1 MLLILIIYYN
11 SIITLFD
18 EEGNVKYT
26 VICGKENNAI
36 TGGRRCR
43 YTFLGWCTE
52 VAYATVKQKKFVN
65 RGFLNG
71 PICPVYGVG
80 IGLVVMLLEPMSGTV
95 VSLYVVS
102 TVLVTTIEGV
112 TGYLMDRMF
121 HHKWWDYSNQ
131 PLNIGGYV
139 CLLFSLAWGV
149 ACVVIVRVIHP
160 FVYKVAAMIP
170 VTAGVV
176 IAAVFGIALFADLY
190 VTTAEILKLNKKLD
204 AMEKIS
210 AELRELSDMIGVNI
224 HESVME
230 TMEFSEETK
239 RQLDSAVSEL
249 REKLDTV
256 AEEHKDH
263 LEERI
268 DRVEEKIEE
277 KLYPEE
283 QKAILAELRN
293 KYTDLKGKY
302 AELAGRSTLVTRRL
316 IGAFPRME
324 SRLHKEIFN
333 EMRNRIWR
341 R

>member
-1 MLLILIIYYN
+1 MQIYYFVLYFF
-11 SIITLFD
+11 IYGF
-18 EEGNVKYT
+18 V
-26 VICGKENNAI
+26 
-36 TGGRRCR
+36 
-43 YTFLGWCTE
+43 GWCTE

-80 IGLVVMLLEPMSGTV
+80 IGLVVMLLEPMNGTI

-102 TVLVTTIEGV
+102 TALVTTIEGV
-112 TGYLMDRMF
+112 TGYLMDKLF

-149 ACVVIVRVIHP
+149 ACVLIVRVIHP
-160 FVYKVAAMIP
+160 FVYQMVVMIP
-170 VTAGVV
+170 VTVGIVF
-176 IAAVFGIALFADLY
+176 AAVFGVGLLADMY
-190 VTTAEILKLNKKLD
+190 VTTAEILKLNKKLET
-204 AMEKIS
+204 MEKIS

-239 RQLDSAVSEL
+239 KQLDSAVSEL

-268 DRVEEKIEE
+268 DRVEEKIEA

-283 QKAILAELRN
+283 EKALLAELRN
-293 KYTDLKGKY
+293 KYADLKGKY
-302 AELAGRSTLVTRRL
+302 ADLAGRSTLVTRRL
-316 IGAFPRME
+316 IDAFPKME
-324 SRLHKEIFN
+324 SRLHKEMFN

>member
-1 MLLILIIYYN
+1 MELYYFILYFFIYG
-11 SIITLFD
+11 F
-18 EEGNVKYT
+18 V
-26 VICGKENNAI
+26 
-36 TGGRRCR
+36 
-43 YTFLGWCTE
+43 GWCTE

-80 IGLVVMLLEPMSGTV
+80 IGLVVMLLEPMNGTL

-102 TVLVTTIEGV
+102 TVLVTAIEGV
-112 TGYLMDRMF
+112 TGYLMDRLF

-160 FVYKVAAMIP
+160 FIYKAAAMLPVTVGIVVAA
-170 VTAGVV
+170 AL
-176 IAAVFGIALFADLY
+176 GIALFADLY
-190 VTTAEILKLNKKLD
+190 VTTAEILKLNQKLD

-210 AELRELSDMIGVNI
+210 AELREISDMIGVNI

-239 RQLDSAVSEL
+239 KQLDSAVSEL

-256 AEEHKDH
+256 AQEQKGH

-268 DRVEEKIEE
+268 DRVEEKIEA

-283 QKAILAELRN
+283 QKAILGELRN
-293 KYTDLKGKY
+293 KYTELKGKY

-316 IGAFPRME
+316 IDAFPKME
-324 SRLHKEIFN
+324 SRLHREIFN

>member
-1 MLLILIIYYN
+1 MEIYYF
-11 SIITLFD
+11 ILYFFIYGF
-18 EEGNVKYT
+18 V
-26 VICGKENNAI
+26 
-36 TGGRRCR
+36 
-43 YTFLGWCTE
+43 GWCTE

-160 FVYKVAAMIP
+160 FVYKVATMIP

>member
-1 MLLILIIYYN
+1 MQLYYFMLYFYVYGFI
-11 SIITLFD
+11 
-18 EEGNVKYT
+18 
-26 VICGKENNAI
+26 
-36 TGGRRCR
+36 
-43 YTFLGWCTE
+43 GWCTE
-52 VAYATVKQKKFVN
+52 VCYATVREKRFVN

-80 IGLVVMLLEPMSGTV
+80 VGIVVFLLAFKDWSIV
-95 VSLYVVS
+95 VLYVVS
-102 TVLVTTIEGV
+102 AVLVTIIEGI
-112 TGYLMDRMF
+112 TGYLMDKMF

-149 ACVVIVRVIHP
+149 ACVLIVRVIHP
-160 FVYKVAAMIP
+160 FVCQMVDMIP
-170 VTAGVV
+170 VTVG
-176 IAAVFGIALFADLY
+176 IGLAAVLGIALLADLY

-204 AMEKIS
+204 TMEKIS

-239 RQLDSAVSEL
+239 KQLDSAVSEL
-249 REKLDTV
+249 REKLDSV
-256 AEEHKDH
+256 AQEQKDH

-268 DRVEEKIEE
+268 DRVEEKIEA

-283 QKAILAELRN
+283 EKALLAELRN
-293 KYTDLKGKY
+293 KYAELKGKY
-302 AELAGRSTLVTRRL
+302 TELAGRSTLVTRRL
-316 IGAFPRME
+316 IDAFPKME
-324 SRLHKEIFN
+324 SRLHKEMFN

>member
-1 MLLILIIYYN
+1 MQIYYFVLYFF
-11 SIITLFD
+11 IYGF
-18 EEGNVKYT
+18 V
-26 VICGKENNAI
+26 
-36 TGGRRCR
+36 
-43 YTFLGWCTE
+43 GWCTE

-80 IGLVVMLLEPMSGTV
+80 IGLVVMLLEPMNGTI

-102 TVLVTTIEGV
+102 TALVTTIEGV
-112 TGYLMDRMF
+112 TGYLMDKLF

-149 ACVVIVRVIHP
+149 ACVLIVRVIHP
-160 FVYKVAAMIP
+160 FVYQMVVMIP
-170 VTAGVV
+170 VTVGIVF
-176 IAAVFGIALFADLY
+176 AAVFGVGLLADLY
-190 VTTAEILKLNKKLD
+190 VTTAEILKLNKKLET
-204 AMEKIS
+204 MEKIS

-239 RQLDSAVSEL
+239 KQLDSAVSEL

-268 DRVEEKIEE
+268 DRVEEKIEA

-283 QKAILAELRN
+283 EKALLAELRN
-293 KYTDLKGKY
+293 KYADLKGKY
-302 AELAGRSTLVTRRL
+302 ADLAGRSTLVTRRL
-316 IGAFPRME
+316 IDAFPKME
-324 SRLHKEIFN
+324 SRLHKEMFN

>member
-1 MLLILIIYYN
+1 MQIYYFM
-11 SIITLFD
+11 LYFYVY
-18 EEGNVKYT
+18 G
-26 VICGKENNAI
+26 
-36 TGGRRCR
+36 
-43 YTFLGWCTE
+43 FLGWCTE
-52 VAYATVKQKKFVN
+52 VCYASLRERRFVN

-80 IGLVVMLLEPMSGTV
+80 IGMVVMLLEPMNGTL

-102 TVLVTTIEGV
+102 TVLVTTIEGL
-112 TGYLMDRMF
+112 TGYLMDKLF

-149 ACVVIVRVIHP
+149 ACVLIVRVIHP
-160 FVYKVAAMIP
+160 FIYKAAVMIP
-170 VTAGVV
+170 VTVGIV
-176 IAAVFGIALFADLY
+176 IAAVLGTALFADLY

-239 RQLDSAVSEL
+239 KQLDSAVSEL

-256 AEEHKDH
+256 AEEQKDH

-268 DRVEEKIEE
+268 DRVEEKIGA
-277 KLYPEE
+277 KLYPQE
-283 QKAILAELRN
+283 QKAPLSELRN
-293 KYTDLKGKY
+293 KYSELKGKY
-302 AELAGRSTLVTRRL
+302 MELAGRSTLVTRRL
-316 IGAFPRME
+316 IDAFPKME
-324 SRLHKEIFN
+324 SRLHKEVFN

>member
-1 MLLILIIYYN
+1 MQIYYFVLYFF
-11 SIITLFD
+11 IYGF
-18 EEGNVKYT
+18 V
-26 VICGKENNAI
+26 
-36 TGGRRCR
+36 
-43 YTFLGWCTE
+43 GWCTE

-80 IGLVVMLLEPMSGTV
+80 IGMVVILLEPMNGTI

-102 TVLVTTIEGV
+102 TALVTTIEGV
-112 TGYLMDRMF
+112 TGYLMDKLF

-149 ACVVIVRVIHP
+149 ACVLIVRVIHP
-160 FVYKVAAMIP
+160 FIYQVVVMIP
-170 VTAGVV
+170 VTVGIVLAT
-176 IAAVFGIALFADLY
+176 VFGIALLADLY

-204 AMEKIS
+204 TMEKIS

-239 RQLDSAVSEL
+239 KQLDSAVSEL

-268 DRVEEKIEE
+268 DRVEEKIEA

-283 QKAILAELRN
+283 EKALLADLRN
-293 KYTDLKGKY
+293 KYADLKGKY

-316 IGAFPRME
+316 IDAFPKME
-324 SRLHKEIFN
+324 SRLHKEMFN

>member
-1 MLLILIIYYN
+1 MQIYYFVLYFF
-11 SIITLFD
+11 IYGF
-18 EEGNVKYT
+18 V
-26 VICGKENNAI
+26 
-36 TGGRRCR
+36 
-43 YTFLGWCTE
+43 GWCTE

-80 IGLVVMLLEPMSGTV
+80 IGMVVMLLEPMNGTI

-102 TVLVTTIEGV
+102 TALVTTIEGV
-112 TGYLMDRMF
+112 TGYLMDKLF

-149 ACVVIVRVIHP
+149 ACVLIVRVIHP
-160 FVYKVAAMIP
+160 FVYQMVVMIP
-170 VTAGVV
+170 VTVGIVF
-176 IAAVFGIALFADLY
+176 AAVFGVGLLADMY
-190 VTTAEILKLNKKLD
+190 VTTAEILKLNKKLET
-204 AMEKIS
+204 MEKIS

-239 RQLDSAVSEL
+239 KQLDSAVSEL

-268 DRVEEKIEE
+268 DRVEEKIEAN
-277 KLYPEE
+277 LYPEE
-283 QKAILAELRN
+283 EKALLAELRN
-293 KYTDLKGKY
+293 KYADLKGKY
-302 AELAGRSTLVTRRL
+302 ADLAGRSTLVTRRL
-316 IGAFPRME
+316 IDAFPKME
-324 SRLHKEIFN
+324 SRLHKEMFN

>member
-1 MLLILIIYYN
+1 MQIYYFVLYFF
-11 SIITLFD
+11 IYGF
-18 EEGNVKYT
+18 V
-26 VICGKENNAI
+26 
-36 TGGRRCR
+36 
-43 YTFLGWCTE
+43 GWCTE

-80 IGLVVMLLEPMSGTV
+80 IGLVVMLLEPMNGTI

-102 TVLVTTIEGV
+102 TALVTTIEGV
-112 TGYLMDRMF
+112 TGYLMDKLF

-149 ACVVIVRVIHP
+149 ACVLIVRVIHP
-160 FVYKVAAMIP
+160 FVYQMVVMIP
-170 VTAGVV
+170 VTVGIVL
-176 IAAVFGIALFADLY
+176 AAVFGVGLLADLY
-190 VTTAEILKLNKKLD
+190 VTTAEILKLNKKLET
-204 AMEKIS
+204 MEKIS

-239 RQLDSAVSEL
+239 KQLDSAVSEL

-268 DRVEEKIEE
+268 DRVEEKIEA

-283 QKAILAELRN
+283 EKALLAELRN
-293 KYTDLKGKY
+293 KYADLKGKY
-302 AELAGRSTLVTRRL
+302 ADLAGRSTLVTRRL
-316 IGAFPRME
+316 IDAFPKME
-324 SRLHKEIFN
+324 SRLHKEMFN

>member
-1 MLLILIIYYN
+1 
-11 SIITLFD
+11 
-18 EEGNVKYT
+18 
-26 VICGKENNAI
+26 
-36 TGGRRCR
+36 
-43 YTFLGWCTE
+43 
-52 VAYATVKQKKFVN
+52 
-65 RGFLNG
+65 
-71 PICPVYGVG
+71 
-80 IGLVVMLLEPMSGTV
+80 
-95 VSLYVVS
+95 
-102 TVLVTTIEGV
+102 
-112 TGYLMDRMF
+112 
-121 HHKWWDYSNQ
+121 
-131 PLNIGGYV
+131 
-139 CLLFSLAWGV
+139 
-149 ACVVIVRVIHP
+149 
-160 FVYKVAAMIP
+160 
-170 VTAGVV
+170 
-176 IAAVFGIALFADLY
+176 
-190 VTTAEILKLNKKLD
+190 
-204 AMEKIS
+204 MEKIS

>member
-1 MLLILIIYYN
+1 MQIYYF
-11 SIITLFD
+11 ILYFFIY
-18 EEGNVKYT
+18 G
-26 VICGKENNAI
+26 
-36 TGGRRCR
+36 
-43 YTFLGWCTE
+43 FLGWCTE

-80 IGLVVMLLEPMSGTV
+80 IGMVVMLLEPMSGTI

-102 TVLVTTIEGV
+102 TALVTTIEGV
-112 TGYLMDRMF
+112 TGYLMDRLF

-149 ACVVIVRVIHP
+149 ACVLIVRVIHP
-160 FVYKVAAMIP
+160 FVYQVVDMIP
-170 VTAGVV
+170 VTVG
-176 IAAVFGIALFADLY
+176 IGLAAVLGIALLADLY

-204 AMEKIS
+204 TMEKIS

-239 RQLDSAVSEL
+239 KQLDSAVSEL
-249 REKLDTV
+249 REKLDSV
-256 AEEHKDH
+256 AQEQKDH

-268 DRVEEKIEE
+268 DRVEEKIEA

-283 QKAILAELRN
+283 EKALLAELRN
-293 KYTDLKGKY
+293 KYAELKGKY
-302 AELAGRSTLVTRRL
+302 TELAGRSTLVTRRL
-316 IGAFPRME
+316 IDAFPKME
-324 SRLHKEIFN
+324 SRLHKEMFN

>member
-1 MLLILIIYYN
+1 MQIYYF
-11 SIITLFD
+11 ILYFFIYGFW
-18 EEGNVKYT
+18 
-26 VICGKENNAI
+26 
-36 TGGRRCR
+36 
-43 YTFLGWCTE
+43 GWCTE

-80 IGLVVMLLEPMSGTV
+80 IGMVVMLLEPMSGTI

-102 TVLVTTIEGV
+102 TALVTTIEGV
-112 TGYLMDRMF
+112 TGYLMDRLF

-131 PLNIGGYV
+131 PLNIGGDV

-149 ACVVIVRVIHP
+149 ACVLIVRVIHP
-160 FVYKVAAMIP
+160 FVCQMVDMIP
-170 VTAGVV
+170 VTVG
-176 IAAVFGIALFADLY
+176 IGLAAVLGIALLADLY

-204 AMEKIS
+204 TMEKIS

-239 RQLDSAVSEL
+239 KQLDSAVSEL
-249 REKLDTV
+249 REKLDSV
-256 AEEHKDH
+256 AQEQKDH

-268 DRVEEKIEE
+268 DRVEEKIEA

-283 QKAILAELRN
+283 EKALLAELRN
-293 KYTDLKGKY
+293 KYAELKGKY
-302 AELAGRSTLVTRRL
+302 TELAGRSTLVTRRL
-316 IGAFPRME
+316 IDAFPKME
-324 SRLHKEIFN
+324 SRLHKEMFN

>member
-1 MLLILIIYYN
+1 MQIYYF
-11 SIITLFD
+11 ILYFFIYGFW
-18 EEGNVKYT
+18 
-26 VICGKENNAI
+26 
-36 TGGRRCR
+36 
-43 YTFLGWCTE
+43 GWCTE

-80 IGLVVMLLEPMSGTV
+80 IGMVVMLLEPMSGTI

-102 TVLVTTIEGV
+102 TALVTTIEGV
-112 TGYLMDRMF
+112 TGYLMDRLF

-149 ACVVIVRVIHP
+149 ACVLIVRVIHP
-160 FVYKVAAMIP
+160 FVCQMVDMIP
-170 VTAGVV
+170 VTVG
-176 IAAVFGIALFADLY
+176 IGLAAVLGIALLADLY

-204 AMEKIS
+204 TMEKIS

-239 RQLDSAVSEL
+239 KQLDSAVSEL
-249 REKLDTV
+249 REKLDSV
-256 AEEHKDH
+256 AQEQKDH

-268 DRVEEKIEE
+268 DRVEEKIEA

-283 QKAILAELRN
+283 EKALLAELRN
-293 KYTDLKGKY
+293 KYAELKGKY
-302 AELAGRSTLVTRRL
+302 TELAGRSTLVTRRL
-316 IGAFPRME
+316 IDAFPKME
-324 SRLHKEIFN
+324 SRLHKEMFN

>member
-1 MLLILIIYYN
+1 MQIYYF
-11 SIITLFD
+11 ILYFFIY
-18 EEGNVKYT
+18 G
-26 VICGKENNAI
+26 
-36 TGGRRCR
+36 
-43 YTFLGWCTE
+43 FLGWCTE

-80 IGLVVMLLEPMSGTV
+80 IGMVVMLLEPMSGTI

-102 TVLVTTIEGV
+102 TALVTTIEGV
-112 TGYLMDRMF
+112 TGYLMDRLF

-149 ACVVIVRVIHP
+149 ACVLIVRVIHP
-160 FVYKVAAMIP
+160 FVYQVVDMIP
-170 VTAGVV
+170 VTVG
-176 IAAVFGIALFADLY
+176 IGLAAVLGIALLADLY
-190 VTTAEILKLNKKLD
+190 VTTAEILKLNKKLET
-204 AMEKIS
+204 MEKIS
-210 AELRELSDMIGVNI
+210 AELRDLSDMIGVNI

-239 RQLDSAVSEL
+239 KQLDSAVSEL
-249 REKLDTV
+249 REKLDSV
-256 AEEHKDH
+256 AQEQKDH

-268 DRVEEKIEE
+268 DRVEEKIEA

-283 QKAILAELRN
+283 ERALLAELRN
-293 KYTDLKGKY
+293 KYAELKGKY
-302 AELAGRSTLVTRRL
+302 TELAGRSTLVTRRL
-316 IGAFPRME
+316 IDAFPKME
-324 SRLHKEIFN
+324 SRLHKEMFN

>member
-1 MLLILIIYYN
+1 MQIYYF
-11 SIITLFD
+11 ILYFFIY
-18 EEGNVKYT
+18 G
-26 VICGKENNAI
+26 
-36 TGGRRCR
+36 
-43 YTFLGWCTE
+43 FLGWCTE

-80 IGLVVMLLEPMSGTV
+80 IGMVVMLLEPMSGTI

-102 TVLVTTIEGV
+102 TALVTMIEGV
-112 TGYLMDRMF
+112 TGYLMDRLF

-149 ACVVIVRVIHP
+149 ACVLIVRVIHP
-160 FVYKVAAMIP
+160 FVCQMVDMIP
-170 VTAGVV
+170 VTVG
-176 IAAVFGIALFADLY
+176 IGLAAVLGIALLADLY

-204 AMEKIS
+204 TMEKIS

-239 RQLDSAVSEL
+239 KQLDSAVSEL
-249 REKLDTV
+249 REKLDSV
-256 AEEHKDH
+256 AQEQKDH

-268 DRVEEKIEE
+268 DRVEEKIEA

-283 QKAILAELRN
+283 EKALLAELRN
-293 KYTDLKGKY
+293 KYAELKGKY
-302 AELAGRSTLVTRRL
+302 TELAGRSTLVTRRL
-316 IGAFPRME
+316 IDAFPKME
-324 SRLHKEIFN
+324 SRLHKEMFN

>member
-1 MLLILIIYYN
+1 MQIYYF
-11 SIITLFD
+11 ILYFFIY
-18 EEGNVKYT
+18 G
-26 VICGKENNAI
+26 
-36 TGGRRCR
+36 
-43 YTFLGWCTE
+43 FLGWCTE

-80 IGLVVMLLEPMSGTV
+80 IGMVVMLLEPMSGTI

-102 TVLVTTIEGV
+102 TALVTTIEGV
-112 TGYLMDRMF
+112 TGYLMDRLF

-149 ACVVIVRVIHP
+149 ACVLIVRVIHP
-160 FVYKVAAMIP
+160 FVCQMVDMIP
-170 VTAGVV
+170 VTVG
-176 IAAVFGIALFADLY
+176 IGLAAVLGIALLADLY

-204 AMEKIS
+204 TMEKIS

-230 TMEFSEETK
+230 TMDFSEETK
-239 RQLDSAVSEL
+239 KQLDSAVSEL
-249 REKLDTV
+249 REKLDSV
-256 AEEHKDH
+256 AQEQKDH

-268 DRVEEKIEE
+268 DRVEEKIEA

-283 QKAILAELRN
+283 EKALLAELRN
-293 KYTDLKGKY
+293 KYAELKGKY
-302 AELAGRSTLVTRRL
+302 TELAGRSTLVTRRL
-316 IGAFPRME
+316 IDAFPKME
-324 SRLHKEIFN
+324 SRLHKEMFN

>member
-11 SIITLFD
+11 SIITPFD
-18 EEGNVKYT
+18 GEGNVKYT
-26 VICGKENNAI
+26 VICEQIYYFVLYFFIYG
-36 TGGRRCR
+36 
-43 YTFLGWCTE
+43 FVGWCTE

-80 IGLVVMLLEPMSGTV
+80 IGMVVMLLEPMNGTI

-102 TVLVTTIEGV
+102 TALVTTIEGV
-112 TGYLMDRMF
+112 TGYLMDKLF

-149 ACVVIVRVIHP
+149 ACVLIVRVIHP
-160 FVYKVAAMIP
+160 FVYQMVVMIP
-170 VTAGVV
+170 VTVGIVF
-176 IAAVFGIALFADLY
+176 AAVFGVGLLADMY
-190 VTTAEILKLNKKLD
+190 VTTAEILKLNKKLET
-204 AMEKIS
+204 MEKIS

-239 RQLDSAVSEL
+239 KQLDSAVSEL

-256 AEEHKDH
+256 AEKHKDH

-268 DRVEEKIEE
+268 DRVEEKIEA

-283 QKAILAELRN
+283 EKALLAELRN
-293 KYTDLKGKY
+293 KYADLKGKY
-302 AELAGRSTLVTRRL
+302 ADLAGRSTLVTRRL
-316 IGAFPRME
+316 IDAFPKME
-324 SRLHKEIFN
+324 SRLHKEMFN

>member
-1 MLLILIIYYN
+1 MQIYYFVLYFF
-11 SIITLFD
+11 IYGF
-18 EEGNVKYT
+18 V
-26 VICGKENNAI
+26 
-36 TGGRRCR
+36 
-43 YTFLGWCTE
+43 GWCTE

-80 IGLVVMLLEPMSGTV
+80 IGMVVMLLEPMNGTI

-102 TVLVTTIEGV
+102 TALVTTIEGV
-112 TGYLMDRMF
+112 TGYLMDKLF

-149 ACVVIVRVIHP
+149 ACVLIVRVIHP
-160 FVYKVAAMIP
+160 FVYQMVVMIP
-170 VTAGVV
+170 VTVGIVF
-176 IAAVFGIALFADLY
+176 AAVFGVGLLADMY
-190 VTTAEILKLNKKLD
+190 VTTAEILKLNKKLET
-204 AMEKIS
+204 MEKIS

-239 RQLDSAVSEL
+239 KQLDSAVSEL

-268 DRVEEKIEE
+268 DRVEEKIEA

-283 QKAILAELRN
+283 EKALLAELRN
-293 KYTDLKGKY
+293 KYADLKGKY
-302 AELAGRSTLVTRRL
+302 ADLAGRSTLVTRRL
-316 IGAFPRME
+316 IDAFPKME
-324 SRLHKEIFN
+324 SRLHKEMFN

>member
-1 MLLILIIYYN
+1 MEIYYF
-11 SIITLFD
+11 ILYFFIYGF
-18 EEGNVKYT
+18 V
-26 VICGKENNAI
+26 
-36 TGGRRCR
+36 
-43 YTFLGWCTE
+43 GWCTE

-160 FVYKVAAMIP
+160 FVYKGAAMIP

>member
-1 MLLILIIYYN
+1 MELYYFILYFFIYG
-11 SIITLFD
+11 F
-18 EEGNVKYT
+18 V
-26 VICGKENNAI
+26 
-36 TGGRRCR
+36 
-43 YTFLGWCTE
+43 GWCTE

-80 IGLVVMLLEPMSGTV
+80 IGLVVMLLEPMNGTL

-102 TVLVTTIEGV
+102 TVLVTAIEGV
-112 TGYLMDRMF
+112 TGYLMDRLF

-160 FVYKVAAMIP
+160 FVYKAAAMIP
-170 VTAGVV
+170 VTVGIVV
-176 IAAVFGIALFADLY
+176 AAALGITLFADLY
-190 VTTAEILKLNKKLD
+190 VTTAEILKLNQKLD

-210 AELRELSDMIGVNI
+210 AELREISDMIGVNI

-239 RQLDSAVSEL
+239 KQLDSAVSEL

-256 AEEHKDH
+256 AQEQKGH

-268 DRVEEKIEE
+268 DRVEEKIEA

-283 QKAILAELRN
+283 QKAILGELRN
-293 KYTDLKGKY
+293 KYTELKGKY

-316 IGAFPRME
+316 IDAFPKME
-324 SRLHKEIFN
+324 SRLHREIFN

>member
-1 MLLILIIYYN
+1 MQIYYF
-11 SIITLFD
+11 ILYFFIY
-18 EEGNVKYT
+18 G
-26 VICGKENNAI
+26 
-36 TGGRRCR
+36 
-43 YTFLGWCTE
+43 FLGWCTE

-80 IGLVVMLLEPMSGTV
+80 IGMVVMLLEPMSGTI

-102 TVLVTTIEGV
+102 TALVTTIEGV
-112 TGYLMDRMF
+112 TGYLMDRLF

-149 ACVVIVRVIHP
+149 ACVLIVRVIHP
-160 FVYKVAAMIP
+160 FVCQMVDMIP
-170 VTAGVV
+170 VTVG
-176 IAAVFGIALFADLY
+176 IGLAAVLGIALLADLY

-204 AMEKIS
+204 TMEKIS

-239 RQLDSAVSEL
+239 KQLDSAVSEL
-249 REKLDTV
+249 REKLDSV
-256 AEEHKDH
+256 AQEQKDH

-268 DRVEEKIEE
+268 DRVEEKIEA

-283 QKAILAELRN
+283 EKALLAELRN
-293 KYTDLKGKY
+293 KYAELKGKY
-302 AELAGRSTLVTRRL
+302 TELAGRSTLVTRRL
-316 IGAFPRME
+316 IDAFPKME
-324 SRLHKEIFN
+324 SRLHKEMFN

>member
-1 MLLILIIYYN
+1 MQIYYF
-11 SIITLFD
+11 ILYFFIY
-18 EEGNVKYT
+18 G
-26 VICGKENNAI
+26 
-36 TGGRRCR
+36 
-43 YTFLGWCTE
+43 FLGWCTE

-80 IGLVVMLLEPMSGTV
+80 IGMVVMLLEPMSGTI

-102 TVLVTTIEGV
+102 TALVTTIEGV
-112 TGYLMDRMF
+112 TGYLMDRLF

-149 ACVVIVRVIHP
+149 ACVLIVRVIHP
-160 FVYKVAAMIP
+160 FVYQVVDMIP
-170 VTAGVV
+170 VTVG
-176 IAAVFGIALFADLY
+176 IGLAAVLGIALLADLY
-190 VTTAEILKLNKKLD
+190 VTTAEILKLNKKLET
-204 AMEKIS
+204 MEKIS

-239 RQLDSAVSEL
+239 KQLDSAVSEL
-249 REKLDTV
+249 REKLDSV
-256 AEEHKDH
+256 AQEQKDH

-268 DRVEEKIEE
+268 DRVEEKIEA

-283 QKAILAELRN
+283 EKALLAELRN
-293 KYTDLKGKY
+293 KYAELKGKY
-302 AELAGRSTLVTRRL
+302 TELAGRSTLVTRRL
-316 IGAFPRME
+316 IDAFPKME
-324 SRLHKEIFN
+324 SRLHKEMFN

>member
-1 MLLILIIYYN
+1 MQIYYFVLYFF
-11 SIITLFD
+11 IYGF
-18 EEGNVKYT
+18 V
-26 VICGKENNAI
+26 
-36 TGGRRCR
+36 
-43 YTFLGWCTE
+43 GWCTE

-80 IGLVVMLLEPMSGTV
+80 IGLVVMLLEPMNGTI

-102 TVLVTTIEGV
+102 TALVTTIEGV
-112 TGYLMDRMF
+112 TGYLMDKLF

-149 ACVVIVRVIHP
+149 ACVLIVRVIHP
-160 FVYKVAAMIP
+160 FVYQMVVMIP
-170 VTAGVV
+170 VTVGIVL
-176 IAAVFGIALFADLY
+176 AAVFGVGLLADMY
-190 VTTAEILKLNKKLD
+190 VTTAEILKLNKKLET
-204 AMEKIS
+204 MEKIS

-239 RQLDSAVSEL
+239 KQLDSAVSEL

-268 DRVEEKIEE
+268 DRVEEKIEA

-283 QKAILAELRN
+283 EKALLAELRN
-293 KYTDLKGKY
+293 KYADLKGKY
-302 AELAGRSTLVTRRL
+302 ADLAGRSTLVTRRL
-316 IGAFPRME
+316 IDAFPKME
-324 SRLHKEIFN
+324 SRLHKEMFN

>member
-1 MLLILIIYYN
+1 
-11 SIITLFD
+11 
-18 EEGNVKYT
+18 
-26 VICGKENNAI
+26 
-36 TGGRRCR
+36 
-43 YTFLGWCTE
+43 
-52 VAYATVKQKKFVN
+52 
-65 RGFLNG
+65 
-71 PICPVYGVG
+71 
-80 IGLVVMLLEPMSGTV
+80 
-95 VSLYVVS
+95 
-102 TVLVTTIEGV
+102 
-112 TGYLMDRMF
+112 MDKLF

-149 ACVVIVRVIHP
+149 ACVLIVRVIHP
-160 FVYKVAAMIP
+160 FIYKAAVMIP
-170 VTAGVV
+170 VTVGIV
-176 IAAVFGIALFADLY
+176 IAAVLGTALFADLY

-239 RQLDSAVSEL
+239 KQLDSAVSEL

-256 AEEHKDH
+256 AEEQKDH

-268 DRVEEKIEE
+268 DRVEEKIGA
-277 KLYPEE
+277 KLYPQE
-283 QKAILAELRN
+283 QKAPLSELRN
-293 KYTDLKGKY
+293 KYSELKGKY
-302 AELAGRSTLVTRRL
+302 MELAGRSTLVTRRL
-316 IGAFPRME
+316 IDAFPKME
-324 SRLHKEIFN
+324 SRLHKEVFN